1 MSDLTSLARLRLCHA
16 SDDALLYDIFC
27 TTWQSE
33 VAALPNQNLA
43 QHVLRIQH
51 IAQERRFAKAH
62 PGYERFVVMEDGEPA
77 GRLYVHRTD
86 TKVEIVDLTLL
97 TAYRSRGIG
106 TALVRELFEL
116 ATREDLVISLRVG
129 RRQRRV
135 TEFYLRLGFDLVDV
149 DDLDNTFEWTPARVE
164 ASQAGSQ
171 AESLV
176 ESADQLHQATPRA

>member
-1 MSDLTSLARLRLCHA
+1 MSGLASLTRLRSCEA
-16 SDDALLYDIFC
+16 SDDALLYDVFC

-51 IAQERRFAKAH
+51 IAQERRFAKNH
-62 PGYERFVVMEDGEPA
+62 PGYERFVVLEHGEPA

-86 TKVEIVDLTLL
+86 EQLEIVDLTLL
-97 TAYRSRGIG
+97 TAFRSRGIG

-116 ATREDLVISLRVG
+116 ATREDLAISLRVG
-129 RRQRRV
+129 RRLRRV

-149 DDLDNTFEWTPARVE
+149 DDLDNTFQWTPARVE
-164 ASQAGSQ
+164 APQEQAHT
-171 AESLV
+171 V
-176 ESADQLHQATPRA
+176 LHQVTPGS

>member
-51 IAQERRFAKAH
+51 IAQERRFTNRY
-62 PGYERFVVMEDGEPA
+62 PGYERFVVVQDGEPA
-77 GRLYVHRTD
+77 GRLYVHRTASRL
-86 TKVEIVDLTLL
+86 EILDLTLL
-97 TAYRSRGIG
+97 TPYRSRGIG
-106 TALVRELFEL
+106 TALVREVCEL
-116 ATREDLVISLRVG
+116 ATLEDLTISLKVG
-129 RRQRRV
+129 RRLRRV

-164 ASQAGSQ
+164 APQAQ
-171 AESLV
+171 AMV
-176 ESADQLHQATPRA
+176 QDQLHRATPRG

>member
-1 MSDLTSLARLRLCHA
+1 MSDLTSLARLRSCRA

-51 IAQERRFAKAH
+51 IAQERRFAKRY
-62 PGYERFVVMEDGEPA
+62 PDYERFVVVEDGEPA
-77 GRLYVHRTD
+77 GRLYVARTGPQ
-86 TKVEIVDLTLL
+86 VEIVDLTLL

-106 TALVRELFEL
+106 TALVRGLCEL
-116 ATREDLVISLRVG
+116 ATREDLAISLRVG
-129 RRQRRV
+129 RRLRRV

-164 ASQAGSQ
+164 APQ
-171 AESLV
+171 V
-176 ESADQLHQATPRA
+176 ESEVHAHEASPR